1 MTACTTAEQARVRIC
16 AVADLLEGSQTRI
29 QSWLTATTDTMTIDG
44 ITFRTA
50 MGYATQISSAVN
62 ALPLIGTDR
71 NGYAL
76 RVHNDTATWQPTPD
90 WSNAGFLYDGT
101 NGTSFPNRTGQY
113 LRFVDDPAD
122 FMVIPETTRK
132 SVIANRFLPDF
143 RGLGFNDEHSAHLG
157 DALTDDARMM
167 HVGYSVFTELHNY
180 GTDATPNNALRL
192 GYESPVDHFNRI
204 VTGTGLSSTEVTGGT
219 RTNYVATL
227 SADETHIEFRAP
239 TGGTGGTNPLPTAS
253 PATANQIVQVN
264 PAGDAYE
271 VNPMPSY
278 SNAGFDSTG
287 ETDDFPVMHDIDND
301 GEMETLTGMILGF
314 STYTRTAAPMM
325 GETRNRITAF
335 HRTDIFN
342 SVVVTASQLSLTALT
357 MGMGGTNIAEAG
369 SLYEVTTG
377 RNQLQAT
384 TLIAKMNREIFD
396 PAEANQ
402 LHIDNAGQLLTVVN
416 TAGSPRIGLTAP
428 STGGQTPVSPTR
440 FFGIRQVGNSIEV
453 VNGTPDTPFDVDSF
467 DDWLLAPNGT
477 HIDAI
482 DGRIFLFLPV

>member
-29 QSWLTATTDTMTIDG
+29 QSWLTATTDTMTING

-71 NGYAL
+71 QGYAL

-101 NGTSFPNRTGQY
+101 HGTAFPNRTGQY
-113 LRFVDDPAD
+113 LRFIDHPSDGA
-122 FMVIPETTRK
+122 VIPANTRR

-143 RGLGFNDEHSAHLG
+143 RGLGFNDEHSPHLG
-157 DALTDDARMM
+157 DALTADARMM

-192 GYESPVDHFNRI
+192 GYESPVAHFNRI
-204 VTGTGLSSTEVTGGT
+204 VTGTGLSETEVTSST
-219 RTNYVATL
+219 RVNYVATL

-239 TGGTGGTNPLPTAS
+239 TGGGINRVPTPTNVRLAG
-253 PATANQIVQVN
+253 QVVQVN
-264 PAGDAYE
+264 PAGDGYE
-271 VNPMPSY
+271 LNPMPSY
-278 SNAGFDSTG
+278 ENVGFDEEG
-287 ETDDFPVMHDIDND
+287 ETDDFPMEADVDND
-301 GEMETLTGMILGF
+301 GEMETLSGMILGF
-314 STYTRTAAPMM
+314 STYTRDTIPMM

>member
-1 MTACTTAEQARVRIC
+1 MATCNTADEARVRIC

-62 ALPLIGTDR
+62 ALPLIGTNR

-90 WSNAGFLYDGT
+90 WSHAGFLYDAT
-101 NGTSFPNRTGQY
+101 YGTSFPHITGRY
-113 LRFVDDPAD
+113 LRFIDDP
-122 FMVIPETTRK
+122 RNNRQ

-204 VTGTGLSSTEVTGGT
+204 VTGTGLSSTRVTGST

-239 TGGTGGTNPLPTAS
+239 TAGSGGTNPLPA
-253 PATANQIVQVN
+253 PTANLASQILQVN
-264 PAGDAYE
+264 TAGDGYE
-271 VNPMPSY
+271 LNPMPSY
-278 SNAGFDSTG
+278 ENVGFDEEG
-287 ETDDFPVMHDIDND
+287 ETDDFPMQADVDND
-301 GEMETLTGMILGF
+301 GEMETLSGMILGF

-369 SLYEVTTG
+369 ALYEVTTG

-384 TLIAKMNREIFD
+384 TLIAKMNREIFEQD
-396 PAEANQ
+396 ATNQ
-402 LHIDNAGQLLTVVN
+402 LHIDNEGQLLTVVN
-416 TAGSPRIGLTAP
+416 SAGTPRIGLTAP
-428 STGGQTPVSPTR
+428 SSGGQTPVSPTR
-440 FFGIRQVGNSIEV
+440 FYGIRQVGNSIEV
-453 VNGTPDTPFDVDSF
+453 VNGTPDTPFDVDQF